1 MNIFVI
7 RHGETDWNA
16 IGKWQGRKDIELN
29 ETGRAQAHSCA
40 EEMKNRKWGAILTS
54 PLKRA
59 RETADIMAAVLG
71 VDNVHEDV
79 DLIER
84 DIGKISG
91 MTVEERNA
99 MFPDGKYEGM
109 EDWELLRNRVYNA
122 VLNGAERFYPQDIII
137 VSHDGAI
144 NALRSKFTN
153 HEIGTGKTLKNTYV
167 TMLSFTD
174 KTLKLI

>member
-1 MNIFVI
+1 
-7 RHGETDWNA
+7 
-16 IGKWQGRKDIELN
+16 
-29 ETGRAQAHSCA
+29 
-40 EEMKNRKWGAILTS
+40 MKNLKWGAILTS

-59 RETADIMAAVLG
+59 RETADIMATVLG
-71 VDNVHEDV
+71 IDNVYEDI

-84 DIGKISG
+84 DIGQVSG
-91 MTVEERNA
+91 MTVEERDI

-137 VSHDGAI
+137 ISHDGAI
-144 NALRSKFTN
+144 KALRSKLTK
-153 HEIGTGKTLKNTYV
+153 HEIDTGNALKNTYI